1 MMVDS
6 LRGLV
11 LDLIQGGFPLEHD
24 PYGVMAGQLGA
35 TRDDVL
41 AAVAEL
47 RREGAIRRL
56 GASFASKRLGYASSL
71 CALAVPGDQAE
82 IDRVAGIVNAYP
94 GVTHNYLRDN
104 RYNLWFT
111 VIARGRAEIAR
122 ILGEIQR
129 KTGCPDALNLP
140 ATRLYKIR
148 VDFSEVEGKSRAT
161 TLPDNRAGRETAAVP
176 FDPESPFDVA
186 LVRWAQ
192 EDIAGNGD
200 AIDPEPFATAAVLLA
215 AETGDAG
222 IDEQRVLGRLRELK
236 AAGAIRR
243 FGALV
248 AHRKMGYAFNGMT
261 VWDIPADEADAV
273 GKAFASQ
280 PYVSHCYARPRGEQW
295 PYNVYAMVHAKN
307 QGELDDRVALL
318 EQLAGRKAL
327 VLVSAREY
335 KKSSMR
341 YFTE

>member
-1 MMVDS
+1 MMADP

-47 RREGAIRRL
+47 RREGAIRRI
-56 GASFASKRLGYASSL
+56 GASFASRRLGYASSL
-71 CALAVPGDQAE
+71 CALAVSGDEAE
-82 IDRVAGIVNAYP
+82 VDRVAGIVNAYP

-111 VIARGRAEIAR
+111 VIARGKPEIAR
-122 ILGEIQR
+122 ILAEIQR
-129 KTGCPDALNLP
+129 ETGCAGALNLP

-148 VDFSEVEGKSRAT
+148 VDFGEVEGKSHSA
-161 TLPDNRAGRETAAVP
+161 PDASADSNAPAAP

-192 EDIAGNGD
+192 EDIAGEGD
-200 AIDPEPFATAAVLLA
+200 AVDPEPFATAADRLA
-215 AETGDAG
+215 AQTGDAG
-222 IDEQRVLGRLRELK
+222 IDEHRVLMRLRELK

-261 VWDIPADEADAV
+261 VWDVPADEADAV
-273 GKAFASQ
+273 GRAFAGQ
-280 PYVSHCYARPRGEQW
+280 PFVSHCYARPRSEQW
-295 PYNVYAMVHAKN
+295 PYNIYAMVHAKT
-307 QGELDDRVALL
+307 QDELDGRVAML
-318 EQLAGRKAL
+318 ERLADRKAL
-327 VLVSAREY
+327 VLVSTREY

-341 YFTE
+341 YFAE